1 MDGLGGKNEVLSA
14 LKHGRAPGQFTMVPE
29 LEHCP
34 LREPHDGQTV
44 WTKSDASGIKG
55 LRVDRSSKHQGGEIL
70 ESV

>member
-14 LKHGRAPGQFTMVPE
+14 LKHGRAPGQFTMVTGA
-29 LEHCP
+29 LSFTGTSRRANG
-34 LREPHDGQTV
+34 L
-44 WTKSDASGIKG
+44 TKSDASGIKG